1 MQEAKAM
8 EAIMEHGTDLL
19 ATRDNWDYAERR
31 LVRRS
36 WRSPFG
42 LGVVLISAGVMAV
55 LLRVAIV
62 GFPVDFNAILI
73 SLGVT
78 AVLLRI
84 AVQGF

>member
-1 MQEAKAM
+1 M
-8 EAIMEHGTDLL
+8 EAMMDNGTDLL
-19 ATRDNWDYAERR
+19 LTRGGWDYVERR
-31 LVRRS
+31 LVRCA

-42 LGVVLISAGVMAV
+42 IGAVLISTGVMAV

-62 GFPVDFNAILI
+62 GFPVDFDATLI

-84 AVQGF
+84 AVLGF

>member
-1 MQEAKAM
+1 M
-8 EAIMEHGTDLL
+8 EAMMENGTDLL
-19 ATRDNWDYAERR
+19 VTRDTWDYAEGRR
-31 LVRRS
+31 A

-42 LGVVLISAGVMAV
+42 VGAVLISVGVMAV

-84 AVQGF
+84 AVLGF

>member
-1 MQEAKAM
+1 M
-8 EAIMEHGTDLL
+8 EAMMQQGTELL
-19 ATRDNWDYAERR
+19 ATRDDWDYAERR
-31 LVRRS
+31 LARRA

-42 LGVVLISAGVMAV
+42 IGAVLISVGVMAV

-78 AVLLRI
+78 EVLLRI